1 MKKGM
6 GRIYL
11 LCQKVRGGGKIF
23 SLLYE
28 KVRGGG
34 GKIFKTNNRGFH
46 VYQRVKG
53 KHIRLDQIRV

>member
-11 LCQKVRGGGKIF
+11 LRQKVRGGGDIF
-23 SLLYE
+23 SLLYK

-34 GKIFKTNNRGFH
+34 WQNLQN
-46 VYQRVKG
+46 Q
-53 KHIRLDQIRV
+53 